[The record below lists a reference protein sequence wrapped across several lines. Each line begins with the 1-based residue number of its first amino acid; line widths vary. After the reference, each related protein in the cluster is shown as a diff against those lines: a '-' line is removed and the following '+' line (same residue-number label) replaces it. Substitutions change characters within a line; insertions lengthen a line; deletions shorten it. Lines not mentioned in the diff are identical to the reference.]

1 VNGLGQIMISL
12 VSISSTFYEQ
22 LLSPKIPKVQKDT
35 DDLTEFFT
43 FFRSSG
49 VKVVSKHVGEMTP
62 DRVILTGNLK
72 VVLFGTHLIDHVI
85 YVRVK
90 RDGN

>member
-1 VNGLGQIMISL
+1 M
-12 VSISSTFYEQ
+12 
-22 LLSPKIPKVQKDT
+22 
-35 DDLTEFFT
+35 
-43 FFRSSG
+43 
-49 VKVVSKHVGEMTP
+49 SKHVGEMAP